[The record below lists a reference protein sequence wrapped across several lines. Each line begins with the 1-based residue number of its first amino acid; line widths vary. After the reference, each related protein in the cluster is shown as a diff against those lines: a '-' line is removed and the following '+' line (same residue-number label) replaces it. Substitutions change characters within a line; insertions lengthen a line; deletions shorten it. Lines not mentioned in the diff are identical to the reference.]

1 MKSLAG
7 FAFCIVHTGKF
18 FRVIWSSIHDV
29 QIQAVARTL
38 LPRLARRF
46 AVRDDLALLPDDAP
60 ALFPVFL
67 KLANRHCLAVGG
79 GKVAE
84 PRIESLLAAKANV
97 LVVAPK
103 GTSNV
108 HQWAKEKKLVWEER
122 PFELHDLNG
131 MGLVICATSSAATNR
146 AVYEESQNR
155 GVLCNVADEPELSD
169 FYFPTVMRRGTL
181 QIAVSTGGNSLALE
195 ERLCQELHRLY
206 GPEYEGWIEWLGKA
220 RASIF
225 ADPLSPRR
233 RKTLL
238 RKLASERGLEEFM
251 RRRRMTTA
259 GENR

>member
-1 MKSLAG
+1 
-7 FAFCIVHTGKF
+7 
-18 FRVIWSSIHDV
+18 
-29 QIQAVARTL
+29 
-38 LPRLARRF
+38 
-46 AVRDDLALLPDDAP
+46 
-60 ALFPVFL
+60 
-67 KLANRHCLAVGG
+67 VGG

-108 HQWAKEKKLVWEER
+108 HQWAREKKLVWEER

-169 FYFPTVMRRGTL
+169 FYFPTVMRRGAL
-181 QIAVSTGGNSLALE
+181 QIAVSTGGNSPALE
-195 ERLCQELHRLY
+195 ERLCEELRRLY

-220 RASIF
+220 RTSIF

-251 RRRRMTTA
+251 RRRGMTTA
-259 GENR
+259 EENR

>member
-1 MKSLAG
+1 M
-7 FAFCIVHTGKF
+7 V
-18 FRVIWSSIHDV
+18 RIHDV
-29 QIQAVARTL
+29 QIQALMRIQPRTGW
-38 LPRLARRF
+38 RGD

-79 GKVAE
+79 GKIAE

-103 GTSNV
+103 VTSNV

-155 GVLCNVADEPELSD
+155 GVLCNVADEPALSD
-169 FYFPTVMRRGTL
+169 FYFPTIMRRGAL
-181 QIAVSTGGNSLALE
+181 QIAVSTSGNSPALE
-195 ERLCQELHRLY
+195 ERLCEELRRLY
-206 GPEYEGWIEWLGKA
+206 GPEYESWLEWLGKA
-220 RASIF
+220 RVSIF

-238 RKLASERGLEEFM
+238 RKLASERGLEEFL
-251 RRRRMTTA
+251 RRRGMTTA
-259 GENR
+259 EENR